1 MKTYK
6 RKVLAIDP
14 TLHYDAYD
22 HIAGRNPIT
31 NPNYTRDYG
40 ELNLPRRKDETK
52 RLTFL
57 TGGDINLQQP
67 KQPIKKQTFGDAFKT
82 AKNAGKKTF
91 MFEGKEFTTET
102 KDEQVSK
109 PVQKDTTKVAKP
121 VKQKTTTGDNPFY
134 NNHGYTQYNWS
145 KDLADMVYDT
155 LQKDTAYIHFS
166 PRDIAHVI
174 GDESSYDRY
183 ARGTYKTTDKNGRV
197 VTKFKDFVGP
207 FQQDIN
213 RFKIINSVRGAS
225 RWQEYADKLR
235 KDEYIRNDIVD
246 YLRSQ
251 DKRITTERDKMTYG
265 RLKINQYAPNS
276 RLDDKVS
283 ERVWNNNVVHEIKLG
298 RLSNKLKLGTATYR
312 DLMNSYDELDSWK

>member
-102 KDEQVSK
+102 KDEKVSK
-109 PVQKDTTKVAKP
+109 PVQKDTTKVTQP
-121 VKQKTTTGDNPFY
+121 VKQKTTSGDNPFY

-155 LQKDTAYIHFS
+155 LQKDTAYIHFR
-166 PRDIAHVI
+166 PIDIAHVI
-174 GDESSYDRY
+174 GDESSFDRY
-183 ARGTYKTTDKNGRV
+183 ARGKYTTTDAKGNK
-197 VTKFKDFVGP
+197 VTKLKSFVGP
-207 FQQDIN
+207 FQQDKA
-213 RFKIINSVRGAS
+213 RFQIINPTRGAS
-225 RWQEYADKLR
+225 RWQEYADKKR
-235 KDEYIRNDIVD
+235 EDQYIRNDIVD

-251 DKRITTERDKMTYG
+251 DKRITSERDKMTYG

-276 RLDDKVS
+276 RLDDVVSDKV
-283 ERVWNNNVVHEIKLG
+283 WDNNVVHEIELG
-298 RLSNKLKLGTATYR
+298 RLSKKLQKGKATYR
-312 DLMNSYDELDSWK
+312 DLMKSYDANNKW